1 MNISGGKLVAIRAG
15 NIEQQKDG
23 TRNKP
28 KRSPSFSRHE
38 KNSLFVIVQDA
49 PTNTTQRIH
58 RRRNWKAST
67 NGIIIKKKRKG
78 KERKKPEKR
87 ERERTR
93 KYTLSRTSI
102 ENRTDVPHSKTSNE
116 KSKEAL

>member
-49 PTNTTQRIH
+49 PTNTTQRDIGEEIGRH
-58 RRRNWKAST
+58 
-67 NGIIIKKKRKG
+67 
-78 KERKKPEKR
+78 P
-87 ERERTR
+87 RTG
-93 KYTLSRTSI
+93 L
-102 ENRTDVPHSKTSNE
+102 
-116 KSKEAL
+116 